1 MKKVFKKNTLQRIIL
16 SVNMFIL
23 SLSLFSQERTVMGI
37 VTDTAGET
45 LPGVSIILKG
55 TSTGTVSDEKGYF
68 SIYVPDEQ
76 SVLIFS
82 YVGYTSQEIS
92 VNKQTRINVV
102 LQEDTR
108 ELSEVVVVGYG
119 TQKKVNLS
127 GSVASI
133 NLEDLNEKRPVAN
146 LQQGL
151 QGKMPGLMIE
161 QTSGQPGDEAT
172 NILVRGRG
180 TLNNSSPLIIIDGIV
195 GSLTEVS
202 PSDVASVSVLK
213 DAASAAIYGS
223 RAANGVILITTKQ
236 GGKDKM
242 QVTYNTYLGTQKPTF
257 NIDVVDDY
265 SLYMETLNA
274 ARQRAKQPIYFEQD
288 IIDEW
293 REMSGKD
300 EIYANTNWFKEVFK
314 SATIQQHTLQVTGGT
329 EKTNFMLS
337 LGYQGDEGNMP
348 KTDFEKY
355 TLRVNLGAQI
365 RPFIKVGVNSNIYHS
380 IAENTSDLVS
390 TFLGYVSNSS
400 PGTLPRASDGRLG
413 SEWAPGGNI
422 QANNITANFESLDR
436 HTWTT
441 RLLAK
446 PYVTINLT
454 PKVTWNT
461 SLGFTYHYAYRKT
474 SEAAT
479 PMYNLKTGEVVRTAG
494 AARPTLYDVNSRAQ
508 RLVFDSYLNWELPLN
523 LHNFNFI
530 AGYNQEYEEESDNT
544 DTAFD
549 MLSMET
555 DVMDATAT
563 GNKPEG
569 GFANRALRSVFGRI
583 NYDFNSRYLFEANL
597 RYDGSSKFAKGHRWG
612 LFPSFSAAW
621 RLSEESFIKNRID
634 WLDNFKVRASWG
646 QLGNNRSSDYGTQSL
661 YSSSNA
667 VLGESVVQ
675 GMAPS
680 GLTNRNLTWESTT
693 ISNIGIDINLLR
705 NRLHAVVDLF
715 SKETKGI
722 LLQLPV
728 PMVLGGLTAPYQN
741 AAEVTNNGFEVEVGW
756 NDRIE
761 KVSYGINLNYTFV
774 RNHVDKYRGDV
785 ATYSGERIL
794 KEGLKIYPYYVR
806 QVERIATQEI
816 IDQMLADGYTFYPS
830 TPQPGDFIYKDQQ
843 LPGEPGHKVINDDDR
858 VAMGNSTPEHMFGL
872 TLSAD
877 WRGFDFSTLFQG
889 VAGIDRYL
897 NNRWFTNVLYNGSV
911 INKYF
916 LNAWSEDNQSSTI
929 PAITTDDSGRNTA
942 ANDYWLQ
949 DASYIRMKNIQVG
962 YTLPKKITRKL
973 AAERIRFYVSAENL
987 LTFTKFQGM
996 DPEVGGAYAYPNL
1009 KRFVGG
1015 LTLSF

>member
-1 MKKVFKKNTLQRIIL
+1 MKKAFKKNTLQRIIL
-16 SVNMFIL
+16 SVSMFIF
-23 SLSLFSQERTVMGI
+23 SLSLFSQGKTVTGI
-37 VTDTAGET
+37 VTDMAGET
-45 LPGVSIILKG
+45 LPGVSIVLKG

-68 SIYVPDEQ
+68 SIHVPEEQ
-76 SVLIFS
+76 SVITFS

-92 VNKQTRINVV
+92 INKQSKINVV
-102 LQEDTR
+102 LQEDSQ

-172 NILVRGRG
+172 NILIRGRG

-202 PSDVASVSVLK
+202 PSDVATVSVLK
-213 DAASAAIYGS
+213 DAASSAIYGS

-242 QVTYNTYLGTQKPTF
+242 QVTYNAYLGTQKPTF

-265 SLYMETLNA
+265 PLYMETLNA
-274 ARQRAKQPIYFEQD
+274 ARLRAKQPIYFEQD

-300 EIYANTNWFKEVFK
+300 EIYSNTNWFKEVFRP
-314 SATIQQHTLQVTGGT
+314 ATIQQHTLQVTGGT
-329 EKTNFMLS
+329 EKTNFMIS

-348 KTDFEKY
+348 ETDFEKY
-355 TLRVNLGAQI
+355 TLRVNLGAQV
-365 RPFIKVGVNSNIYHS
+365 RPFIKVGVNSNIFHS
-380 IAENTSDLVS
+380 ISENTSDLVS

-400 PGTLPRASDGRLG
+400 PGTLPKASDGRLG

-422 QANNITANFESLDR
+422 QANNIIASFESLDR
-436 HTWTT
+436 HTYTT

-479 PMYNLKTGEVVRTAG
+479 PMYNLKTGEIVRTAG

-508 RLVFDSYLNWELPLN
+508 RLVFDSYVNWELPVN
-523 LHNFNFI
+523 LHNLNFI
-530 AGYNQEYEEESDNT
+530 AGYNQEYEEESDNI

-549 MLSMET
+549 MLSRET

-583 NYDFNSRYLFEANL
+583 NYDFKSRYLFEANL

-621 RLSEESFIKNRID
+621 RVSEESFIKDRVD

-680 GLTNRNLTWESTT
+680 GLTNRDLTWESTT
-693 ISNIGIDINLLR
+693 VSNIGIDINLLK
-705 NRLHAVVDLF
+705 NRLYAVIDVF
-715 SKETKGI
+715 QKETKGI

-741 AAEVTNNGFEVEVGW
+741 AAAVTNKGFELELGW
-756 NDRIE
+756 NDRVE
-761 KVSYGINLNYTFV
+761 KVNYGINLNYTFV
-774 RNHVDKYRGDV
+774 RNRVDKYRGDV
-785 ATYSGERIL
+785 ATYSGQRIL

-830 TPQPGDFIYKDQQ
+830 TPQPGDFIYRDQQ
-843 LPGEPGHKVINDDDR
+843 LPGEPGYKVINDDDR

-877 WRGFDFSTLFQG
+877 WKGFDFSTLFQG
-889 VAGIDRYL
+889 VAGVNRYHH
-897 NNRWFTNVLYNGSV
+897 NRWFTNVLYNGSV

-916 LNAWSEDNQSSTI
+916 LNAWSEENQSSTI
-929 PAITTDDSGRNTA
+929 PAITTDDSGRNSVS
-942 ANDYWLQ
+942 NDYWLQ
-949 DASYIRMKNIQVG
+949 DASYIRMKNIQMG
-962 YTLPKKITRKL
+962 YTLPKTIARKL
-973 AAERIRFYVSAENL
+973 AAERIRFYISAENL

-996 DPEVGGAYAYPNL
+996 DPELGGANTYPNL